1 MSKLVIYL
9 LFFSTLFSQSLQQ
22 VKDLQSEY
30 DKLKRQNQSVVQPGA
45 NNLINELD
53 FAPARTDL
61 IPNIP
66 IDTEIKEK
74 GSYFFGYDFF
84 LKRDTVSFWENHGHK
99 VAFIEQNP
107 PDILCEAESMDGWI
121 ILKMKQQDGETLAV
135 TKRRVAF
142 GKIKSSIIYFN
153 PGSYRLENVIEHE
166 LGHAFGY
173 KHIDEVG
180 HVMHPEWGKMGPNFW
195 LP

>member
-1 MSKLVIYL
+1 MLKGLSWIMSILASLLVGI
-9 LFFSTLFSQSLQQ
+9 SIGTCI
-22 VKDLQSEY
+22 VIEY
-30 DKLKRQNQSVVQPGA
+30 EQSVFKAYEWDDPPMVA
-45 NNLINELD
+45 NCYGGDFNELYIQQ
-53 FAPARTDL
+53 A
-61 IPNIP
+61 
-66 IDTEIKEK
+66 
-74 GSYFFGYDFF
+74 
-84 LKRDTVSFWENHGHK
+84 VSFWENHGHK